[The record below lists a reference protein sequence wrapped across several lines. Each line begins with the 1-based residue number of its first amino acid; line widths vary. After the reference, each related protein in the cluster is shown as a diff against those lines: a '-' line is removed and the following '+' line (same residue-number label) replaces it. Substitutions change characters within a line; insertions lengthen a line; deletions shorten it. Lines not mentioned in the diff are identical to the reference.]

1 MPTEARPATPRT
13 DANRAGGPPS
23 RITGYGLMLLP
34 AGILF
39 LAFAFLPVFVAVP
52 LSFTDWN
59 GLARFNWIGFD
70 NWIRVVHDPVALRSM
85 QLTFLMTLLSWLL
98 QTPISLLIGVYL
110 AGSQRHRAVI
120 GAIFFLPLLLSSAA
134 VAITW
139 SNLLDPNFG
148 AINQTLRALGLI
160 GFANTNWLG
169 DPTLAFIAV
178 VIVVSWTYVPFHALL
193 YQAGA
198 RQIPPS
204 IYEAAQ
210 LDGAS
215 GARLFFEFTLPLL
228 KYTIVTSSMLLIVG
242 AVTSFDILF
251 MLTGGGPGT
260 STRILPLHMYV
271 QGFQSH
277 EFGYSSALAVLLAA
291 LGSALSYT
299 LVRLSGFASMRSQMG
314 A

>member
-1 MPTEARPATPRT
+1 MLVPA
-13 DANRAGGPPS
+13 ALLFGGF
-23 RITGYGLMLLP
+23 
-34 AGILF
+34 A
-39 LAFAFLPVFVAVP
+39 LAPVLIAIP

-59 GLARFNWIGFD
+59 GLSQLNWIGLD
-70 NWIRVVHDPVALRSM
+70 NWARVFQDPLALRSI
-85 QLTFLMTLLSWLL
+85 QLTFLLTALSWLV

-110 AGSQRHRAVI
+110 AGRQRHRAVI

-148 AINQTLRALGLI
+148 AINQTLRSLGLVALS
-160 GFANTNWLG
+160 GTNWLG
-169 DPTLAFIAV
+169 DPTLAFISV
-178 VIVVSWTYVPFHALL
+178 VVVVSWTYVPFHSLL
-193 YQAGA
+193 YQAGV
-198 RQIPPS
+198 RQIPAT

-210 LDGAS
+210 IDGAS
-215 GARLFFEFTLPLL
+215 GLRMFFDFTLPLL

-271 QGFQSH
+271 QGFQAYQ
-277 EFGYSSALAVLLAA
+277 FGYSSALAVLLAVV
-291 LGSALSYT
+291 GSALSYT
-299 LVRLSGFASMRSQMG
+299 LVRLSGFASMRSQTG

>member
-1 MPTEARPATPRT
+1 MPTEVLPGPRT
-13 DANRAGGPPS
+13 DAVRAGTKS
-23 RITGYGLMLLP
+23 ARTRGLSLLLLP
-34 AGILF
+34 AALLF
-39 LAFAFLPVFVAVP
+39 GGFAFLPVLIALP

-59 GLARFNWIGFD
+59 GLAQLDWIGLG
-70 NWIRVVHDPVALRSM
+70 NWVRLFQDPLTLRSI
-85 QLTFLMTLLSWLL
+85 QLTFLITALSWLI
-98 QTPISLLIGVYL
+98 QTPIALLIGVYL
-110 AGSQRHRAVI
+110 AGPQRHRAAI

-148 AINQTLRALGLI
+148 AINQTLRTLGFGAL
-160 GFANTNWLG
+160 ANTNWLG
-169 DPTLAFIAV
+169 DPTLAFISV
-178 VIVVSWTYVPFHALL
+178 VLVVSWTYVPFHSLL
-193 YQAGA
+193 YQAGV

-215 GARLFFEFTLPLL
+215 GLKLFFDFTFPLL
-228 KYTIVTSSMLLIVG
+228 KYSIVTSSMLLIVG

-260 STRILPLHMYV
+260 STRILPLQMYI
-271 QGFQSH
+271 QGFEAH
-277 EFGYSSALAVLLAA
+277 EFGYSSALAVLLAVV
-291 LGSALSYT
+291 GSALSYA
-299 LVRLSGFASMRSQMG
+299 LVRASGFATMRSQMG